1 MNLTQTVS
9 KILNREVTE
18 QEAMEF
24 ALNQYGVLT
33 TFNREWEA
41 KNNPPKETRVYALEL
56 TILDVSADDLSDDD
70 YIEECE
76 KQGGIYS
83 LARFEKAFNQEE
95 ISSNTFW
102 IKII

>member
-9 KILNREVTE
+9 KILGREVTE

-41 KNNPPKETRVYALEL
+41 RTNPTKEIRVYAIDVTLMDIGAEDL
-56 TILDVSADDLSDDD
+56 TDEE
-70 YIEECE
+70 YFEECE
-76 KQGGIYS
+76 KQGGVYS
-83 LARFEKAFNQEE
+83 LAGFEKAFNQEE
-95 ISSNTFW
+95 INSSTFW
-102 IKII
+102 IKIV